1 MTDSVTIRKSC
12 QNLWLIAH
20 SAYES
25 LRMWEAI
32 AIHALEIKKSRRHN
46 HFWGS
51 CQRLA
56 MSHAIVDICKLY
68 KNSKDPKEET
78 LYRLKKIAFIE
89 IELPDSKKKNSP
101 LERIFRFRDKILV
114 HKEIVSEE
122 IYEENKKLPS
132 LEEFYALVALAKDIC
147 CSTGYEPPSTSVSL
161 RTSTKNVIYKMLSA
175 QAASDFTPNS
185 PYTTFMRKE
194 LDNLQ

>member
-1 MTDSVTIRKSC
+1 VNKSAIDKSC

-32 AIHALEIKKSRRHN
+32 AVHAGELNKKGRHI

-56 MSHAIVDICKLY
+56 MGHAIVDICKLY
-68 KNSKDPKEET
+68 RDSKDPKEET
-78 LYRLKKIAFIE
+78 LYRLKKIASLDV
-89 IELPDSKKKNSP
+89 ELPDAKKLNSP

-122 IYEENKKLPS
+122 TNEENKALPS
-132 LEEFYALVALAKDIC
+132 IAEFYELVELAKATC
-147 CSTGYEPPSTSVSL
+147 CSTGYEPPSVMVSL
-161 RTSTKNVIYKMLSA
+161 RNATKNVMFKVLNAPPI
-175 QAASDFTPNS
+175 SDIKPKS
-185 PYTTFMRKE
+185 EYSEFMRKE
-194 LDNLQ
+194 LQD

>member
-1 MTDSVTIRKSC
+1 MNTKELHQSC

-32 AIHALEIKKSRRHN
+32 AIHASALNQKGRHI

-56 MSHAIVDICKLY
+56 MSHAIVDICKLFRD
-68 KNSKDPKEET
+68 SKDPKEET
-78 LYRLKKIAFIE
+78 LYRLKKIAGLE
-89 IELPDSKKKNSP
+89 VVLPSAKVKNSP
-101 LERIFRFRDKILV
+101 LERIFRYRDKILV

-122 IYEENKKLPS
+122 TYEENKSLPS
-132 LEEFYALVALAKDIC
+132 LEDFYALVGLAKDIC
-147 CSTGYEPPSTSVSL
+147 CSTGYEPPLASVSL
-161 RTSTKNVIYKMLSA
+161 RNATKNVMFRVL
-175 QAASDFTPNS
+175 QAPPISEFRPGSEYSD
-185 PYTTFMRKE
+185 FMRKGLE
-194 LDNLQ
+194 EQ